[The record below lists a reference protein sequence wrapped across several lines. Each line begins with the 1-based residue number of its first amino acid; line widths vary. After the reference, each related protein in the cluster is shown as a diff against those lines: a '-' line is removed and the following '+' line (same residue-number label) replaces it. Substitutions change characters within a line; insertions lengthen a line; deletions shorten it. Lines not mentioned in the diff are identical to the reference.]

1 MRGSA
6 QNIFG
11 RALTLHV
18 LPVTTLRGPSS
29 QRGPGVCL
37 FSVRLPLGVVGEG
50 HGDGGGQMGSEHVTR
65 AATSERELPCIALP
79 ALG

>member
-6 QNIFG
+6 QNIFR

-18 LPVTTLRGPSS
+18 PPVTTFRCPSS

-37 FSVRLPLGVVGEG
+37 FSVRIPLGVVGEG
-50 HGDGGGQMGSEHVTR
+50 RGGGGGQMGSEHVTL
-65 AATSERELPCIALP
+65 AATSERELPRIDLP